1 MSFQTK
7 SEQSEIIADQVEE
20 YLASG
25 GVIQHFKQGHS
36 GIARNMPFIITKPK
50 EKPGENWRV
59 GDKGLRSY

>member
-1 MSFQTK
+1 MKYQTK
-7 SEQSEIIADQVEE
+7 TQKSAAIADQVEK

-50 EKPGENWRV
+50 EKPGDNWRI
-59 GDKGLRSY
+59 GDKGIRSY